1 MRETRRKGQDQNH
14 LPRPGKLSTR
24 LERAQML
31 NSAAFKGA
39 IINMPKEL
47 KKTMFKELNEG
58 TITISLQIEDSNKET
73 NYTK

>member
-1 MRETRRKGQDQNH
+1 
-14 LPRPGKLSTR
+14 
-24 LERAQML
+24 ML
-31 NSAAFKGA
+31 KSAEFKAA

-58 TITISLQIEDSNKET
+58 TITVSLQIEGSNEET